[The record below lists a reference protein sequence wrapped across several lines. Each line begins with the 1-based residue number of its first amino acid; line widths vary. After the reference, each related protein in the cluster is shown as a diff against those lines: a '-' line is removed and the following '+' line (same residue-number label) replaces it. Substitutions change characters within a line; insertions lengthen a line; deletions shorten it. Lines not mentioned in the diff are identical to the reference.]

1 MIVQKR
7 SARFCA
13 GDKVRVIS
21 YDPTDFTKQWWSTRV
36 QKYKGYE
43 LTIREI
49 GSDEHGFFYDV
60 DECDIT
66 FDERW
71 LEPIRL
77 FSEESDEEFE
87 SLDLSMLLCDFYAG
101 GGVG

>member
-1 MIVQKR
+1 MIVQKQG
-7 SARFCA
+7 ARFDV

-21 YDPTDFTKQWWSTRV
+21 YDPTDFTKQWWSTIVR
-36 QKYKGYE
+36 KYKGYE
-43 LTIREI
+43 LTIRDV

-71 LEPIRL
+71 LEPIGL
-77 FSEESDEEFE
+77 LSDDTDEVFE
-87 SLDLSMLLCDFYAG
+87 AEGLNDFISSFG
-101 GGVG
+101 LR

>member
-1 MIVQKR
+1 MIVQKQG
-7 SARFCA
+7 ARFDV

-36 QKYKGYE
+36 RKYKGYE
-43 LTIREI
+43 LTIRDV

-66 FDERW
+66 FDEMW
-71 LEPIRL
+71 LEPIGL
-77 FSEESDEEFE
+77 LSDDTDEVFE
-87 SLDLSMLLCDFYAG
+87 AEGLNDFISSFG
-101 GGVG
+101 LR

>member
-1 MIVQKR
+1 MIVQKQG
-7 SARFCA
+7 ARFDV

-36 QKYKGYE
+36 RKYKGYE
-43 LTIREI
+43 LTIRDV

-66 FDERW
+66 FDEMW
-71 LEPIRL
+71 LKPIGL
-77 FSEESDEEFE
+77 LSDDTDEVFE
-87 SLDLSMLLCDFYAG
+87 AEGLNDFISSFG
-101 GGVG
+101 LR